1 MSHYMTALAMQQ
13 RGLKPAAKI
22 VLYWLADHHNQQ
34 TGLCFPSL
42 STLVDECEMDRS
54 TVIKHLK
61 SLERDGLIRKEHRT
75 RDNGSITSNAYTLLL
90 RERTTE
96 KAASSNKTASG
107 ETPPPL
113 VEISHPPSGETPPP
127 LVEISHP
134 HNLGNNNLGNEQEDG
149 DRDAAAPTSLTDLE
163 GTAPAEP
170 QKPKS
175 PPKIVGGLYDGCR
188 SLDQEFERVWV
199 QHPRKVGKG
208 AARSAWGRARSK
220 ASFEEIARPLAVWI
234 KLQAG
239 SEPSFICHFST
250 WLNEERWL
258 DDQTHALN
266 RRQTTSDRLR
276 RLGASTEAGDDTL
289 AGPRTPPQIELRMDP

>member
-1 MSHYMTALAMQQ
+1 MSHYMTALAMKQ
-13 RGLKPAAKI
+13 RGLKPAPKV
-22 VLYWLADHHNQQ
+22 VLYWLADHYNEQ

-42 STLVDECEMDRS
+42 RTLATECEMDKS
-54 TVIKHLK
+54 TLVRHLG
-61 SLERDGLIRKEHRT
+61 SLERAGLIR
-75 RDNGSITSNAYTLLL
+75 RDRRQRENGSQTSTAYSLHLAPATSETGC
-90 RERTTE
+90 RNSQQAPVAKSDTPC
-96 KAASSNKTASG
+96 G
-107 ETPPPL
+107 EMQQAP
-113 VEISHPPSGETPPP
+113 VAKR
-127 LVEISHP
+127 HP
-134 HNLGNNNLGNEQEDG
+134 HNLGNTNLGNEPRENG
-149 DRDAAAPTSLTDLE
+149 DRDAAAPTSLSDL
-163 GTAPAEP
+163 AASKPAEP
-170 QKPKS
+170 SKPKS

-188 SLDQEFERVWV
+188 SLDEEFERVWAL
-199 QHPRKVGKG
+199 HPRKVGKG

-220 ASFEEIARPLAVWI
+220 ATFEEIARPLAVWI

-276 RLGASTEAGDDTL
+276 RLGASTEAGDDAL

>member
-1 MSHYMTALAMQQ
+1 MPNTADRIAQGGTADCPAGQSSFAHKGQPLPVN
-13 RGLKPAAKI
+13 KPVTKP
-22 VLYWLADHHNQQ
+22 VH
-34 TGLCFPSL
+34 
-42 STLVDECEMDRS
+42 
-54 TVIKHLK
+54 K
-61 SLERDGLIRKEHRT
+61 
-75 RDNGSITSNAYTLLL
+75 
-90 RERTTE
+90 
-96 KAASSNKTASG
+96 
-107 ETPPPL
+107 
-113 VEISHPPSGETPPP
+113 
-127 LVEISHP
+127 
-134 HNLGNNNLGNEQEDG
+134 QEDG

-163 GTAPAEP
+163 GSAPAEP
-170 QKPKS
+170 KKPKS

-188 SLDQEFERVWV
+188 SLDQEFERVWA

-289 AGPRTPPQIELRMDP
+289 AGPRTPPQIELRMDPLAE